1 MMWGGGGLEE
11 GDDKLILNELV
22 NGKAFKDHVCFFLGG
37 GGGGGRGAI
46 ALTAENVNC
55 YVGS

>member
-22 NGKAFKDHVCFFLGG
+22 NGKAFKDHVCFFFW
-37 GGGGGRGAI
+37 GGGRGAI

-55 YVGS
+55 NVGS